1 MNQAPNTPDFTTW
14 TRGNLEAFALE
25 AYLKLQDQRELI
37 EWLRHLVATQPKE
50 KNDER
55 TTGS

>member
-1 MNQAPNTPDFTTW
+1 MTDTPDFSTW
-14 TRGNLEAFALE
+14 TRSNLEAFALD

-50 KNDER
+50 SDSVGKTD
-55 TTGS
+55 